1 MARYRAEAG
10 SVMRRVVVVGA
21 GINGLVAAHYLR
33 RAGCQVTVLERADRA
48 GGTSATRRAAG
59 WAVIRAQPNSKR
71 RSVAAAWRTVRLV
84 YSQLIKGTC
93 ICTACVPILRTP
105 EEISVYVGALH
116 KVACLAAG
124 TNFGR

>member
-1 MARYRAEAG
+1 MPGSEPSTVRGARVQLDDCWSEFCCRHQRDEA
-10 SVMRRVVVVGA
+10 
-21 GINGLVAAHYLR
+21 
-33 RAGCQVTVLERADRA
+33 
-48 GGTSATRRAAG
+48 RAAG